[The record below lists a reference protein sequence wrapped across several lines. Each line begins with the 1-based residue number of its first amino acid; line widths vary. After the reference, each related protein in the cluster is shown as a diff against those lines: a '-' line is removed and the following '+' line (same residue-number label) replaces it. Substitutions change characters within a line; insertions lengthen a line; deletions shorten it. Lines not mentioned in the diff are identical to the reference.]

1 MATRVEALIAV
12 PSERN
17 VRAESDGA
25 TLAARIHALHATCF
39 GWAMS
44 CCGNRR
50 EEAEDLLQDVYVSAL
65 ENGLRFNGDSTLRT
79 WLFGVIR
86 HKARS
91 RLRRERLRELL
102 GIRNAARIDAP
113 TAMSSPDA
121 DLAAS
126 ERRETTRRALDQ
138 LPQRQRQ
145 VVLLVFYHDMTL
157 EESAGVLGISV
168 GSTRVHY
175 DRGKRRLAALLEGER
190 P

>member
-1 MATRVEALIAV
+1 MTTRVRALIAV

-17 VRAESDGA
+17 VRAERDGA
-25 TLAARIHALHATCF
+25 DLAARIHALHATCF

-50 EEAEDLLQDVYVSAL
+50 EEAEDLLQDVYVGAL

-91 RLRRERLRELL
+91 RLRRERARELL
-102 GIRNAARIDAP
+102 GLRNAARIAAP
-113 TAMSSPDA
+113 AAAPPPDA
-121 DLAAS
+121 DVVAS
-126 ERRETTRRALDQ
+126 ERRAITRRALDQ
-138 LPQRQRQ
+138 LPRRQRE

-157 EESAGVLGISV
+157 EEAADILEISV
-168 GSTRVHY
+168 GSARVHY
-175 DRGKRRLAALLEGER
+175 DRGKKRLAALLAGER